1 MQSLDLCDMDEVH
14 MRYARDTLLHL
25 RSRAAPPPDMTP
37 LKMLHWARDDRTARK
52 SRPPKGSQENGYFQS
67 SRPPEDD
74 SFMAAIGAP
83 QAAMEMPNPGLQQD
97 FAYDDRSAPPWAAP
111 AIIPQPLYKAPPPG
125 FAADVGPLARP
136 LSAEEWE
143 EVWRQPRLEPP
154 GLELAAPAPAH
165 DDDDDDGFWG
175 ALPLAPQRASLAP
188 ERAPAHVQEE
198 PSWEP
203 PAGAAPVLPQET
215 PVPYTPDPSVDGA
228 GGIQGA
234 GRWRRS
240 RKPTD
245 ANDAA
250 EGRRPAAE
258 EFGETRDVVWGYEQT
273 RPEPPAVPP
282 PPRPGVTDLHQP
294 ADQPTEEP
302 ADHAAETK
310 AEESAGSELE
320 DPIEAGDAEPK
331 KAKKKKKKKKAAKTE
346 DASPTKVI
354 PAVPTTPAL
363 ANLFSKTKF
372 SGLSDGSES
381 EQEVAKASAKA
392 AAKPKAK
399 PKAKEPSKGKEV
411 KEVSLEKAAAK
422 AKAPPQPQ
430 APPNEPGHGGYPAPA
445 PEPVPGP
452 AREVKVPVPL
462 AVKPL
467 PTAKMKAPPAP
478 APPAA
483 KVAPK
488 AVPPPGVAVKP
499 LPTHPPAKAVVP
511 KMKAAAVPVKAINPL
526 PQPQPPRPAK
536 AVVTNGGL
544 QYAASTGS
552 ASLRYMERPVE
563 KLPAKAY
570 YEEEEDPELQCYIWD
585 RRTQQPRQRGIQF
598 ATGPT
603 APKAVPPQ
611 RQRSLLNQV
620 IEMGFDEAT
629 ANRALTKTGWVGV
642 QEAMNVLLGA

>member
-1 MQSLDLCDMDEVH
+1 
-14 MRYARDTLLHL
+14 LH
-25 RSRAAPPPDMTP
+25 
-37 LKMLHWARDDRTARK
+37 
-52 SRPPKGSQENGYFQS
+52 
-67 SRPPEDD
+67 
-74 SFMAAIGAP
+74 
-83 QAAMEMPNPGLQQD
+83 
-97 FAYDDRSAPPWAAP
+97 
-111 AIIPQPLYKAPPPG
+111 
-125 FAADVGPLARP
+125 
-136 LSAEEWE
+136 
-143 EVWRQPRLEPP
+143 
-154 GLELAAPAPAH
+154 
-165 DDDDDDGFWG
+165 
-175 ALPLAPQRASLAP
+175 
-188 ERAPAHVQEE
+188 
-198 PSWEP
+198 
-203 PAGAAPVLPQET
+203 
-215 PVPYTPDPSVDGA
+215 
-228 GGIQGA
+228 
-234 GRWRRS
+234 
-240 RKPTD
+240 
-245 ANDAA
+245 
-250 EGRRPAAE
+250 RPA
-258 EFGETRDVVWGYEQT
+258 D
-273 RPEPPAVPP
+273 
-282 PPRPGVTDLHQP
+282 
-294 ADQPTEEP
+294 DQLPDEP

-346 DASPTKVI
+346 DASPTKVV

-372 SGLSDGSES
+372 SGLSDGSDN

-399 PKAKEPSKGKEV
+399 PKAHKEPKEQKEPPREQKEPCKERPREQKEV
-411 KEVSLEKAAAK
+411 GKAVAPPK
-422 AKAPPQPQ
+422 AKAPPK
-430 APPNEPGHGGYPAPA
+430 APPKEPGQGGSPAPA
-445 PEPVPGP
+445 GP
-452 AREVKVPVPL
+452 AAGPASREVKVPFVPL

-467 PTAKMKAPPAP
+467 PTAQMKAPPAP
-478 APPAA
+478 SPPAA

-620 IEMGFDEAT
+620 MEMGFDEAA
-629 ANRALTKTGWVGV
+629 ANRALTKTGWAGV